1 MEIEEH
7 DADIGYR
14 TGVYLCLGQ
23 PIHSVKP
30 EQAIPI
36 KDFKTYNDIHQ
47 YMSQYNKIFVFLGE
61 GTHKIKKKAEQI
73 SCEEALQALNNF

>member
-7 DADIGYR
+7 DSDVGYR

-23 PIHSVKP
+23 PIHCVKP

-36 KDFKTYNDIHQ
+36 KNFKTYNDIHQ
-47 YMSQYNKIFVFLGE
+47 YMSQHNKP
-61 GTHKIKKKAEQI
+61 
-73 SCEEALQALNNF
+73 